1 MARITQN
8 EQMPYFHY
16 GPYKFRNNMKS
27 KKGVSQSFKD
37 SATACKQL

>member
-8 EQMPYFHY
+8 EQMPYFHC

-27 KKGVSQSFKD
+27 QKGVSKD